1 MMKKVIR
8 NLTTGVILG
17 LAVILVVGIVG
28 VVRAD
33 METALRWSSTAGF
46 LLGAV
51 FLVFAGMRWFSADKD
66 GGQYFRPGRT
76 ALELEAEVLNEH
88 RDQTKGG
95 IKSADHKG
103 SSIWMAIGV
112 LLTGLIPELLLMI
125 L

>member
-8 NLTTGVILG
+8 SLITGVILG
-17 LAVILVVGIVG
+17 LVVILVVGIVG

-33 METALRWSSTAGF
+33 IKTALRWSSTAGF

-88 RDQTKGG
+88 RDRTKGL
-95 IKSADHKG
+95 IKSAGYKG
-103 SSIWMAIGV
+103 SSIWVAIGV
-112 LLTGLIPELLLMI
+112 LLAGLIPELLLI
-125 L
+125 IF

>member
-8 NLTTGVILG
+8 SLMIGVILG
-17 LAVILVVGIVG
+17 LVVILVVGIVG
-28 VVRAD
+28 VVRTD
-33 METALRWSSTAGF
+33 IETALRWSSTAGF

-88 RDQTKGG
+88 RDRTKGL
-95 IKSADHKG
+95 IKSATHKG
-103 SSIWMAIGV
+103 SSIWVAIGGF
-112 LLTGLIPELLLMI
+112 LTGLIPELLLMI

>member
-8 NLTTGVILG
+8 SLITGVILG
-17 LAVILVVGIVG
+17 LVVILVVGIVG

-33 METALRWSSTAGF
+33 ITTALRWSGNAVF

-51 FLVFAGMRWFSADKD
+51 CLVFAGMRWFSADKD

>member
-8 NLTTGVILG
+8 SLITGMILG
-17 LAVILVVGIVG
+17 LVVILVVGIVG

-33 METALRWSSTAGF
+33 ITTALRWSGNAVF

-51 FLVFAGMRWFSADKD
+51 CLVFAGMRWFSADKD

-112 LLTGLIPELLLMI
+112 LLTGLIPKLLLMI

>member
-8 NLTTGVILG
+8 SLITGVVLG
-17 LAVILVVGIVG
+17 LVVILVVGIVG

-33 METALRWSSTAGF
+33 ITTALRWSGNAVF

-51 FLVFAGMRWFSADKD
+51 CLVFAGMRWFSADKD

>member
-8 NLTTGVILG
+8 SLITGVVLG
-17 LAVILVVGIVG
+17 LVVILVVGIVG

-33 METALRWSSTAGF
+33 ITTALRWSGNAVF

-51 FLVFAGMRWFSADKD
+51 CLVFAGMRWFSADKD

-112 LLTGLIPELLLMI
+112 LLTGLLPELLLMI